1 MIGASVSEDRVIC
14 KAGDETMLK
23 RLQNWDRK
31 LESFINEM
39 DRTLQEPINR
49 ATTFEVFRQ
58 NDAHRAHPADQQDIA
73 EIEIDANGL
82 LEATAPA
89 PSAPASPKV
98 ATSELAWDYYP
109 TQEGGMCRG

>member
-1 MIGASVSEDRVIC
+1 VIC

-58 NDAHRAHPADQQDIA
+58 NDARRAPSADRQNIA
-73 EIEIDANGL
+73 EIEIDTNSP
-82 LEATAPA
+82 LETTASASNA
-89 PSAPASPKV
+89 PVSPKV

-109 TQEGGMCRG
+109 AQEGCMCRG